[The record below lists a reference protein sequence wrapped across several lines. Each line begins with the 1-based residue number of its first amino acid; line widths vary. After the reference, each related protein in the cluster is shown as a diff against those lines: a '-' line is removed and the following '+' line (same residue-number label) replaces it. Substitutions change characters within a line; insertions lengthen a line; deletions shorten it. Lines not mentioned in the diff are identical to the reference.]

1 MVLIIKETLLEV
13 QHNSTQ
19 PKTRKMYKQNIMEDT
34 KFYTD
39 DLSDIEEFLL
49 AHSSAIQA
57 YINLSRIKEIIGKE
71 ELLEEIKRLIKEQI
85 RTQIRKTQ
93 DFH

>member
-1 MVLIIKETLLEV
+1 
-13 QHNSTQ
+13 
-19 PKTRKMYKQNIMEDT
+19 MYKQNIMEDT
-34 KFYTD
+34 KFYDD

-57 YINLSRIKEIIGKE
+57 YINLSRIKEIIEKE

-85 RTQIRKTQ
+85 RTQIRTTQ
-93 DFH
+93 GFH